1 MKKIILA
8 TAALALVFV
17 SCNHEP
23 EFDGMKEYSPGNV
36 LKLELTY
43 AGDYTSTGGFL
54 DGEDNSDD
62 PTAPAKIN
70 LEKWMNS
77 TYYTAEKGSEATIKY
92 NLLKTS
98 YSDEVGFNE
107 DFQRNFVNGANT
119 EIDGW
124 MNYFTGEKTWINK
137 IYSGNAYTQMA
148 NGDAETTEAWLI
160 TPKYTVIKGDKLSFD
175 VCVGYY
181 KGDCLQVFISEDFSG
196 SSSDVTSKYT
206 TWEDVTENFDIP
218 KEPDNAYGKLGPAGE
233 MDLSSYEGKAINIAF
248 KYSGAA
254 DTKTTTIQ
262 LDNIHIAREVSETS
276 TVVKEA
282 RAVVDNDK
290 SAWTVTLPS
299 DIPDILVNEDFE
311 KGKDY
316 DNVVLEGWCNSKV
329 KGEKSWEYRS
339 YQNNRYAN
347 ITAYNNGELET
358 WLITPALVMQKE
370 MVLNFDFEYRYLA
383 GDVFTLMISTDFN
396 GDPSSISSATW
407 VDVTPDNLDKTND
420 KSFTSYSVDLASYIG
435 QTIYVGFRYIGD
447 NATGLTTTCQIDNVY
462 VGIPK

>member
-148 NGDAETTEAWLI
+148 NGDAETTEA
-160 TPKYTVIKGDKLSFD
+160 
-175 VCVGYY
+175 
-181 KGDCLQVFISEDFSG
+181 
-196 SSSDVTSKYT
+196 
-206 TWEDVTENFDIP
+206 
-218 KEPDNAYGKLGPAGE
+218 
-233 MDLSSYEGKAINIAF
+233 
-248 KYSGAA
+248 
-254 DTKTTTIQ
+254 
-262 LDNIHIAREVSETS
+262 
-276 TVVKEA
+276 
-282 RAVVDNDK
+282 
-290 SAWTVTLPS
+290 
-299 DIPDILVNEDFE
+299 
-311 KGKDY
+311 
-316 DNVVLEGWCNSKV
+316 
-329 KGEKSWEYRS
+329 
-339 YQNNRYAN
+339 
-347 ITAYNNGELET
+347 
-358 WLITPALVMQKE
+358 
-370 MVLNFDFEYRYLA
+370 
-383 GDVFTLMISTDFN
+383 
-396 GDPSSISSATW
+396 
-407 VDVTPDNLDKTND
+407 
-420 KSFTSYSVDLASYIG
+420 
-435 QTIYVGFRYIGD
+435 
-447 NATGLTTTCQIDNVY
+447 
-462 VGIPK
+462 